1 MDLFNH
7 KKIQNLAPDADNSL
21 NKETKKGGLSV
32 QRVGDYLRFTVFVS
46 FIGMVYIWNVHYAE
60 KQVRERDKLKTEVKS
75 LKAEYIMKKA
85 ELSSGTRYT
94 ELVVRLDTLGLHRLE
109 EPPYKLVKKKS
120 PK

>member
-1 MDLFNH
+1 MDLLNH
-7 KKIQNLAPDADNSL
+7 KNVKNIAPDAENSL
-21 NKETKKGGLSV
+21 NKETKKGWLSV
-32 QRVGDYLRFTVFVS
+32 RRVDDYLRFILFVS

-94 ELVVRLDTLGLHRLE
+94 ELVVKLDTLGLHRLE

-120 PK
+120 KK